1 MSTLDYTIIWIIEL
15 RLHQS
20 YVMDNRKFILSLKKG
35 KEASFREAY
44 LNYYDKLINIAKR
57 FNFSVLTP
65 EDFVQETFLRLYNK
79 RELLN
84 EDVLF
89 DKQLFTICKNII
101 INHVNR
107 ENKIIQLDPEF
118 ETVQEDPE
126 TGIFEERR
134 EKLYTFINLLP
145 EQQQKIFTLHK
156 LENLSY
162 KEIAAITDLS
172 EKTIANHIYL
182 ASKFIRKKIE
192 DH

>member
-1 MSTLDYTIIWIIEL
+1 
-15 RLHQS
+15 
-20 YVMDNRKFILSLKKG
+20 MDNKKFILRLKKG
-35 KEASFREAY
+35 NEASFKEAY

-57 FNFSVLTP
+57 FNFTVLTP
-65 EDFVQETFLRLYNK
+65 QDFVQETFLRLYNK

-107 ENKIIQLDPEF
+107 ENKIIQLDPLQVDI
-118 ETVQEDPE
+118 VQEETE
-126 TGIFEERR
+126 TGIFEERQ
-134 EKLYTFINLLP
+134 EKLNSFIKLLP

-162 KEIAAITDLS
+162 KEIAAITELS

-192 DH
+192 NH

>member
-1 MSTLDYTIIWIIEL
+1 
-15 RLHQS
+15 
-20 YVMDNRKFILSLKKG
+20 MDNKKFILGLKKG
-35 KEASFREAY
+35 NEASFKEAY
-44 LNYYDKLINIAKR
+44 LIYYDKLINIAKR
-57 FNFSVLTP
+57 FNFTVLTP
-65 EDFVQETFLRLYNK
+65 QDFVQETFLRVYNK

-89 DKQLFTICKNII
+89 DKQLFVICRNII

-107 ENKIIQLDPEF
+107 ENKIIQLDPLKLEMEDEYS
-118 ETVQEDPE
+118 ETDF
-126 TGIFEERR
+126 FEERR
-134 EKLYTFINLLP
+134 EKLYDFINQLP

-156 LENLSY
+156 LESLSY

-192 DH
+192 NH

>member
-1 MSTLDYTIIWIIEL
+1 
-15 RLHQS
+15 
-20 YVMDNRKFILSLKKG
+20 MDNRKFIISLKKG
-35 KEASFREAY
+35 NEAAFKEAYF
-44 LNYYDKLINIAKR
+44 NYYDKLINIARR
-57 FNFSVLTP
+57 FNSSVLTP
-65 EDFVQETFLRLYNK
+65 EDFVQETFIRLYNK

-84 EDVLF
+84 EEVLF

-107 ENKIIQLDPEF
+107 ENKIIQLDPSQVSIAQE
-118 ETVQEDPE
+118 ETDS
-126 TGIFEERR
+126 GIFEDRK
-134 EKLYTFINLLP
+134 EKLHNFINQLP

-162 KEIAAITDLS
+162 KEIAEITDLS

-192 DH
+192 NH

>member
-1 MSTLDYTIIWIIEL
+1 
-15 RLHQS
+15 
-20 YVMDNRKFILSLKKG
+20 MDNKKFILSLKKG
-35 KEASFREAY
+35 DEASYREAY
-44 LNYYDKLINIAKR
+44 LNYYDKLINIARR
-57 FNFSVLTP
+57 FNFTVLTP
-65 EDFVQETFLRLYNK
+65 QDFVQETFLRIYNK

-89 DKQLFTICKNII
+89 DKQLFTICRNII

-107 ENKIIQLDPEF
+107 ENKIIQLDPLQF
-118 ETVQEDPE
+118 EMEQEDSD
-126 TGIFEERR
+126 TGIFEERK
-134 EKLYTFINLLP
+134 EKLHTFINLLP

-162 KEIAAITDLS
+162 KEIAAMTDLS

>member
-1 MSTLDYTIIWIIEL
+1 
-15 RLHQS
+15 
-20 YVMDNRKFILSLKKG
+20 MDNKKFILSLKKG
-35 KEASFREAY
+35 NEAAFREAY
-44 LNYYDKLINIAKR
+44 LNYYDKLISIAKR
-57 FNFSVLTP
+57 FNFTVLTP
-65 EDFVQETFLRLYNK
+65 QDFVQETFLRIYNK
-79 RELLN
+79 KELLN

-89 DKQLFTICKNII
+89 DKQLFVICKNII

-107 ENKIIQLDPEF
+107 ENKIIQLDPSQVEI
-118 ETVQEDPE
+118 EQEDTE
-126 TGIFEERR
+126 TEIFEERR
-134 EKLYTFINLLP
+134 EKLYSFINQLP

-162 KEIAAITDLS
+162 KEIAAITNLS

>member
-1 MSTLDYTIIWIIEL
+1 ME
-15 RLHQS
+15 
-20 YVMDNRKFILSLKKG
+20 NRKLIINLKKG
-35 KEASFREAY
+35 NEDSFKEVY
-44 LNYYDKLINIAKR
+44 LTYYDKLIHLAKR
-57 FNFSVLTP
+57 FDLKVLRP
-65 EDFVQETFLRLYNK
+65 EDFVQETFLRLYDK

-89 DKQLFTICKNII
+89 DKQLF
-101 INHVNR
+101 V
-107 ENKIIQLDPEF
+107 NKIIQLEPLNIEIAAE
-118 ETVQEDPE
+118 ETE
-126 TGIFEERR
+126 TDLYEERQQ
-134 EKLYTFINLLP
+134 KLHSFINELP

-192 DH
+192 NH

>member
-1 MSTLDYTIIWIIEL
+1 
-15 RLHQS
+15 
-20 YVMDNRKFILSLKKG
+20 MDNKKFILSLKKG
-35 KEASFREAY
+35 NEASFKEAY
-44 LNYYDKLINIAKR
+44 LNYYDKLINIARR
-57 FNFSVLTP
+57 FNFTVLTP
-65 EDFVQETFLRLYNK
+65 QDFVQETFLRLYNK

-89 DKQLFTICKNII
+89 DKQLFVICKNII

-107 ENKIIQLDPEF
+107 ENKIIQLDPLHVVMEEEDN
-118 ETVQEDPE
+118 ETE
-126 TGIFEERR
+126 IFEERS
-134 EKLYTFINLLP
+134 EKLYNFINQLP

-162 KEIAAITDLS
+162 KEIAAMTDLS

>member
-1 MSTLDYTIIWIIEL
+1 
-15 RLHQS
+15 
-20 YVMDNRKFILSLKKG
+20 MDNRKFIVSLKKG
-35 KEASFREAY
+35 KEASFKEVY
-44 LNYYDKLINIAKR
+44 LNYYDRLISIARR
-57 FNFSVLTP
+57 FDFSVLTP
-65 EDFVQETFLRLYNK
+65 EDFVQETFLRLYDK

-89 DKQLFTICKNII
+89 DMQLFTICRNII

-107 ENKIIQLDPEF
+107 ENKIIQLDPLQAE
-118 ETVQEDPE
+118 VPQEEPD
-126 TGIFEERR
+126 TGIFEERK
-134 EKLYTFINLLP
+134 EKLYAFINLLP

-192 DH
+192 EH

>member
-1 MSTLDYTIIWIIEL
+1 
-15 RLHQS
+15 
-20 YVMDNRKFILSLKKG
+20 MDNRKFILSLKKG
-35 KEASFREAY
+35 NEVAFKEAY

-57 FNFSVLTP
+57 FNFTVLTP
-65 EDFVQETFLRLYNK
+65 QDFVQETFLRLHNK

-89 DKQLFTICKNII
+89 DKQLFTICRNII
-101 INHVNR
+101 INHLNR
-107 ENKIIQLDPEF
+107 ENKIIQLDPLNVEIG
-118 ETVQEDPE
+118 EEDTE

-134 EKLYTFINLLP
+134 EKLNSFINQLP

-162 KEIAAITDLS
+162 KEIAAITELS

>member
-1 MSTLDYTIIWIIEL
+1 
-15 RLHQS
+15 
-20 YVMDNRKFILSLKKG
+20 MDNRKFILSLKKG
-35 KEASFREAY
+35 NEASFKEAY
-44 LNYYDKLINIAKR
+44 LNYYDKLVNIAKR
-57 FNFSVLTP
+57 FNFTVLTP
-65 EDFVQETFLRLYNK
+65 QDFVQETFLRLYNK

-107 ENKIIQLDPEF
+107 ENKIIQLNPLQVEI
-118 ETVQEDPE
+118 EEEEIE
-126 TGIFEERR
+126 TGIFEERQ
-134 EKLYTFINLLP
+134 EKLYSFINLLP
-145 EQQQKIFTLHK
+145 EQQQKIYTLHK

-182 ASKFIRKKIE
+182 ASKFIRKKVE
-192 DH
+192 NH

>member
-1 MSTLDYTIIWIIEL
+1 ME
-15 RLHQS
+15 
-20 YVMDNRKFILSLKKG
+20 NKKFIVSLKKG
-35 KEASFREAY
+35 NEASFKEAY

-57 FNFSVLTP
+57 FNFTVLTP
-65 EDFVQETFLRLYNK
+65 QDFVQETFLRLYNK

-101 INHVNR
+101 INHLNR
-107 ENKIIQLDPEF
+107 ENKIIQLDTLQF
-118 ETVQEDPE
+118 ETAQEDSD

-134 EKLYTFINLLP
+134 EKLYTFINQLP

-192 DH
+192 ND

>member
-1 MSTLDYTIIWIIEL
+1 
-15 RLHQS
+15 
-20 YVMDNRKFILSLKKG
+20 MDNKKFILSLKKG
-35 KEASFREAY
+35 NEASFKEAY
-44 LNYYDKLINIAKR
+44 LQYYDKLINIAKR
-57 FNFSVLTP
+57 FNFTVLTP
-65 EDFVQETFLRLYNK
+65 QDFVQETFLRLYNK

-107 ENKIIQLDPEF
+107 ENKIIQLDPSQVEMEE
-118 ETVQEDPE
+118 ETVE
-126 TGIFEERR
+126 TGIFEERS
-134 EKLYTFINLLP
+134 EKLHSFINQLP

-162 KEIAAITDLS
+162 KEIAAMTDLS

-192 DH
+192 NH

>member
-1 MSTLDYTIIWIIEL
+1 
-15 RLHQS
+15 
-20 YVMDNRKFILSLKKG
+20 MDNKKLILSLKKG
-35 KEASFREAY
+35 NEAAFKEVYF
-44 LNYYDKLINIAKR
+44 NYYDKLVNIAKR
-57 FNFSVLTP
+57 FNLTVLTP
-65 EDFVQETFLRLYNK
+65 EDFVQESLLRLYNK

-84 EDVLF
+84 EDVLL

-107 ENKIIQLDPEF
+107 ESKIIQLDPHKADIPEE
-118 ETVQEDPE
+118 ETDL
-126 TGIFEERR
+126 GIFEDRK
-134 EKLYTFINLLP
+134 EKLYNFINQLP

-162 KEIAAITDLS
+162 KEIAELTDLS

-192 DH
+192 NH

>member
-1 MSTLDYTIIWIIEL
+1 
-15 RLHQS
+15 
-20 YVMDNRKFILSLKKG
+20 MDNRKFILSLKKG
-35 KEASFREAY
+35 DEVSFKQAY

-57 FNFSVLTP
+57 FNFTVLTP
-65 EDFVQETFLRLYNK
+65 QDFVQETFLRLYNK
-79 RELLN
+79 RDLLN

-89 DKQLFTICKNII
+89 DKQLFVICKNII

-107 ENKIIQLDPEF
+107 ENKIIQLDTIQLQPE
-118 ETVQEDPE
+118 QED
-126 TGIFEERR
+126 TDSGIFEERS
-134 EKLYTFINLLP
+134 EKLHNFINQLP

-162 KEIAAITDLS
+162 KEIAAMTDLS

-182 ASKFIRKKIE
+182 ASKFIRKKVE

>member
-1 MSTLDYTIIWIIEL
+1 
-15 RLHQS
+15 
-20 YVMDNRKFILSLKKG
+20 MDNKKFILSLKKG
-35 KEASFREAY
+35 NEAAFKEVYF
-44 LNYYDKLINIAKR
+44 NYYDKLINIARR
-57 FNFSVLTP
+57 FDLTVLTP
-65 EDFVQETFLRLYNK
+65 EDFVQESLLRLYNK

-89 DKQLFTICKNII
+89 DKQLYTICKNII

-107 ENKIIQLDPEF
+107 ENKIVQLDTFQVDVLE
-118 ETVQEDPE
+118 EESDS
-126 TGIFEERR
+126 GIFEERQ
-134 EKLYTFINLLP
+134 EKLQNFINQLP

-162 KEIAAITDLS
+162 KEIAEITDLS

-192 DH
+192 NH

>member
-1 MSTLDYTIIWIIEL
+1 
-15 RLHQS
+15 
-20 YVMDNRKFILSLKKG
+20 MDNRKFILSLKNG
-35 KEASFREAY
+35 NEASFKEAY
-44 LNYYDKLINIAKR
+44 LNYYDKLISIARR
-57 FNFSVLTP
+57 FNFTVLTP
-65 EDFVQETFLRLYNK
+65 QDFVQETFLRLYNK

-84 EDVLF
+84 EEVLF
-89 DKQLFTICKNII
+89 DKQLFVICKNII

-107 ENKIIQLDPEF
+107 ENKIIQLNTSEIEIENEEYDDVF
-118 ETVQEDPE
+118 
-126 TGIFEERR
+126 FEERK
-134 EKLYTFINLLP
+134 EKLYAFINLLP

>member
-1 MSTLDYTIIWIIEL
+1 
-15 RLHQS
+15 
-20 YVMDNRKFILSLKKG
+20 MDNKKFIISLKKG
-35 KEASFREAY
+35 NEAAFKEVYF
-44 LNYYDKLINIAKR
+44 NYYDKLINIARR
-57 FNFSVLTP
+57 FNLTVLTP
-65 EDFVQETFLRLYNK
+65 EDFVQESFLRLYNK

-101 INHVNR
+101 LNHVNR
-107 ENKIIQLDPEF
+107 ENKIVQLDTIQVDILDE
-118 ETVQEDPE
+118 EESDS
-126 TGIFEERR
+126 GIFEERQ
-134 EKLYTFINLLP
+134 EKLHTFINQLP

-192 DH
+192 NH

>member
-1 MSTLDYTIIWIIEL
+1 
-15 RLHQS
+15 
-20 YVMDNRKFILSLKKG
+20 MDNKKFILSLKKG
-35 KEASFREAY
+35 NEAAYKEVYF
-44 LNYYDKLINIAKR
+44 NYYDKLVNIARR
-57 FNFSVLTP
+57 FELTVLTP
-65 EDFVQETFLRLYNK
+65 EDFVQESILRLYNK

-107 ENKIIQLDPEF
+107 ENKIVQLNPSKADIADE
-118 ETVQEDPE
+118 ETDM
-126 TGIFEERR
+126 GIYDERK
-134 EKLYTFINLLP
+134 EKLYNFINQLP

-162 KEIAAITDLS
+162 KEIAEITDLS

-192 DH
+192 NH

>member
-1 MSTLDYTIIWIIEL
+1 
-15 RLHQS
+15 
-20 YVMDNRKFILSLKKG
+20 MDNKKFILSLKKG
-35 KEASFREAY
+35 NEASFREAY
-44 LNYYDKLINIAKR
+44 LNYYDKLINIARR
-57 FNFSVLTP
+57 FNFTVLTP
-65 EDFVQETFLRLYNK
+65 QDFVQETFLRLYNK

-101 INHVNR
+101 INHINR
-107 ENKIIQLDPEF
+107 ENKIIQLDPSQF
-118 ETVQEDPE
+118 EMEHEDSDS
-126 TGIFEERR
+126 GIFEERK
-134 EKLYTFINLLP
+134 EKLHTFINLLP

-162 KEIAAITDLS
+162 KEIAAMTDLS

>member
-1 MSTLDYTIIWIIEL
+1 
-15 RLHQS
+15 
-20 YVMDNRKFILSLKKG
+20 MDNKKFILSLKKG
-35 KEASFREAY
+35 NEEAFKEVYF
-44 LNYYDKLINIAKR
+44 NYYDKLVNIAKR
-57 FNFSVLTP
+57 FNLTVLTP
-65 EDFVQETFLRLYNK
+65 EDFVQESLLRLYNK

-101 INHVNR
+101 LNHVNR
-107 ENKIIQLDPEF
+107 ENKIIQLDSSQVEI
-118 ETVQEDPE
+118 EQEE
-126 TGIFEERR
+126 AESEIFEDRK
-134 EKLYTFINLLP
+134 EKLYNFINQLP

-162 KEIAAITDLS
+162 KEIAEITDLS

-192 DH
+192 NH

>member
-1 MSTLDYTIIWIIEL
+1 
-15 RLHQS
+15 
-20 YVMDNRKFILSLKKG
+20 MDNRKFVLSLKKG
-35 KEASFREAY
+35 KEASFKEVY
-44 LNYYDKLINIAKR
+44 LSYYDRLISIARR

-65 EDFVQETFLRLYNK
+65 EDFVQETFLRLYDK

-84 EDVLF
+84 EEVLF
-89 DKQLFTICKNII
+89 DKQLFTICRNII

-107 ENKIIQLDPEF
+107 ENKIIQLDPEY
-118 ETVQEDPE
+118 ETVQEDSE
-126 TGIFEERR
+126 TGIFEERQ
-134 EKLYTFINLLP
+134 EKLYAFINLLP

-192 DH
+192 NH

>member
-1 MSTLDYTIIWIIEL
+1 
-15 RLHQS
+15 
-20 YVMDNRKFILSLKKG
+20 MDNKKFILSLKKG
-35 KEASFREAY
+35 NEDAFKEVYF
-44 LNYYDKLINIAKR
+44 NYYDKLTNIAKR
-57 FNFSVLTP
+57 FNSSVLTP

-79 RELLN
+79 RELLH

-101 INHVNR
+101 LNHINR
-107 ENKIIQLDPEF
+107 ENKIIQLDTFQVDLLEE
-118 ETVQEDPE
+118 ETDS
-126 TGIFEERR
+126 GIFEERK
-134 EKLYTFINLLP
+134 EKLYTFINQLP

-162 KEIAAITDLS
+162 KEIAEITDLS

-192 DH
+192 EH

>member
-1 MSTLDYTIIWIIEL
+1 
-15 RLHQS
+15 
-20 YVMDNRKFILSLKKG
+20 MDNKKFILSLKKG
-35 KEASFREAY
+35 NEAAYKEVYF
-44 LNYYDKLINIAKR
+44 NYYDKLVNIARR
-57 FNFSVLTP
+57 FELTVLTP
-65 EDFVQETFLRLYNK
+65 EDFVQESILRLYNK

-107 ENKIIQLDPEF
+107 ENKIVQLNPSKADIAEE
-118 ETVQEDPE
+118 ETDM
-126 TGIFEERR
+126 GIYDERK
-134 EKLYTFINLLP
+134 EKLYNFINQLP

-162 KEIAAITDLS
+162 KEIAEITDLS

-192 DH
+192 NH

>member
-1 MSTLDYTIIWIIEL
+1 
-15 RLHQS
+15 
-20 YVMDNRKFILSLKKG
+20 MDNKKFILSLKKG
-35 KEASFREAY
+35 NEASFKEAY
-44 LNYYDKLINIAKR
+44 LQYYDKLINIARR
-57 FNFSVLTP
+57 FNFTVLTP
-65 EDFVQETFLRLYNK
+65 QDFVQETFLRLYNK

-107 ENKIIQLDPEF
+107 ENKIIQLDSSQVEMVE
-118 ETVQEDPE
+118 ETVE
-126 TGIFEERR
+126 TGVFEERR
-134 EKLYTFINLLP
+134 EKLHSFINQLP

-162 KEIAAITDLS
+162 KEIAAMTDLS

>member
-1 MSTLDYTIIWIIEL
+1 
-15 RLHQS
+15 
-20 YVMDNRKFILSLKKG
+20 MDNRKFILSLKKG
-35 KEASFREAY
+35 NEASFKEAY

-57 FNFSVLTP
+57 FNFTVLTP
-65 EDFVQETFLRLYNK
+65 QDFVQETFLRLYNK

-107 ENKIIQLDPEF
+107 ENKIIQLDTFPVRVE
-118 ETVQEDPE
+118 EEDTE
-126 TGIFEERR
+126 AIIFEERK
-134 EKLYTFINLLP
+134 EKLYNFINLLP
-145 EQQQKIFTLHK
+145 EQQQKIYTLHK

-162 KEIAAITDLS
+162 KEIAEITDLS

>member
-1 MSTLDYTIIWIIEL
+1 
-15 RLHQS
+15 
-20 YVMDNRKFILSLKKG
+20 MDNRKFIVSLKKG
-35 KEASFREAY
+35 NEASFKKAY
-44 LNYYDKLINIAKR
+44 LNYYDKLINIARR
-57 FNFSVLTP
+57 FNFTVLTP
-65 EDFVQETFLRLYNK
+65 QDFVQETFIRLYNK

-84 EDVLF
+84 EEVLF

-101 INHVNR
+101 INHLNR
-107 ENKIIQLDPEF
+107 ENKIIQLDPLAF
-118 ETVQEDPE
+118 EMEQEETE

-134 EKLYTFINLLP
+134 EKLYTFINQLP

-162 KEIAAITDLS
+162 KEIAAMTDLS

-192 DH
+192 SH

>member
-1 MSTLDYTIIWIIEL
+1 
-15 RLHQS
+15 
-20 YVMDNRKFILSLKKG
+20 MDNKKFILGLKKG
-35 KEASFREAY
+35 NEASFKEAY
-44 LNYYDKLINIAKR
+44 LIYYDKLISIAKR
-57 FNFSVLTP
+57 FNFTVLTP
-65 EDFVQETFLRLYNK
+65 QDFVQETFLRLYNK

-101 INHVNR
+101 INHLNR
-107 ENKIIQLDPEF
+107 ENKIVQLDPSQVEVENEDT
-118 ETVQEDPE
+118 ETE
-126 TGIFEERR
+126 IFEERR
-134 EKLYTFINLLP
+134 EKLHTFINQLP

-162 KEIAAITDLS
+162 KEIAAMTDLS

-192 DH
+192 NH